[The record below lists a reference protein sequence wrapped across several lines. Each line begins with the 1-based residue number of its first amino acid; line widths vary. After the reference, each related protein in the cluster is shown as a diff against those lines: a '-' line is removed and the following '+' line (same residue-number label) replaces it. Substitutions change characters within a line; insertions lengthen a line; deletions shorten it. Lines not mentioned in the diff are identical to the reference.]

1 MKITFDDVCCL
12 LTDQQRHAV
21 GGNVVTSNKKY
32 ILSVWLLGAVNS
44 FLLKVLELLREESQ
58 LKK

>member
-1 MKITFDDVCCL
+1 MKITCDDVCCL
-12 LTDQQRHAV
+12 LIDQQRHAV
-21 GGNVVTSNKKY
+21 GGNVVTRNKKY
-32 ILSVWLLGAVNS
+32 ILSVWLLAAVNS